1 MKKCDTVIV
10 GAGIAGLYC
19 ARELLKQNPGSSV
32 VVCEKYKKL
41 GGRAVTYHKDL
52 GGDIGTVSWEI
63 GAGRISKAH
72 TLVLGLLKEY
82 GLHALPIGPDLFYR
96 EEGSAPFEDNH
107 FEPALDILL
116 KPLHAL
122 PSEVLG
128 THTLRELLVKVHGP
142 AATQKWMDRYPYH
155 AEVVWMRADRALAE
169 FSGEMS
175 SHEGYFICKEG
186 LSALIDAMA
195 ADVQKR
201 GGEILARCDLQSCDG
216 SVCRFKTEEGILE
229 IQAGRIILALHA
241 SALRKL
247 GGPFKGWRILEHIRM
262 EPLFRIYAVFPKGK
276 NGKVWFNGLPR
287 VVTPQDLRYF
297 LPMNAEKGSAMVSY
311 TDSTFARRYMKI
323 LNGRGGEAALQAKIL
338 ADLRAV
344 FPDRHVPEPVFFK
357 PHPWT
362 DGVSYWLPGR
372 YSPESESL
380 EALHP
385 FPKVH
390 PNLFVCNE
398 SFCLRQGW
406 MEGSLE
412 HANLLLE
419 KLSSKKR

>member
-1 MKKCDTVIV
+1 MKTCDTLIV

-19 ARELLKQNPGSSV
+19 ARELLKQNPNSSV

-41 GGRAVTYHKDL
+41 GGRAVSYSKDL
-52 GGDIGTVSWEI
+52 GGDIGTVGWEI

-82 GLHALPIGPDLFYR
+82 GLHAVPIGAGLFYR
-96 EEGSAPFEDNH
+96 ESGTAPFEDNY
-107 FEPALDILL
+107 FEPALEILL
-116 KPLHAL
+116 QPLRRL
-122 PSEVLG
+122 SPEILG

-142 AATQKWMDRYPYH
+142 AETQKWMDRYPYH
-155 AEVVWMRADRALAE
+155 AEVVWMRADRALVE
-169 FSGEMS
+169 FSGEMA
-175 SHEGYFICKEG
+175 SHEGYFVCKEG
-186 LSALIDAMA
+186 LSALIEAMA
-195 ADVQKR
+195 EDVRKK
-201 GGEILARCDLQSCDG
+201 GGEILSHYDLQACDG
-216 SVCRFKTEEGILE
+216 STCRFKTDEGQVE

-241 SALRKL
+241 SALRGL
-247 GGPFKGWRILEHIRM
+247 SLFKGWKVLQHIRM

-276 NGKVWFNGLPR
+276 NEKVWFADLPR

-297 LPMNAEKGSAMVSY
+297 LPIDSSKGSAMVSY

-323 LNGRGGEAALQAKIL
+323 LNGRGGEKALEAKVL
-338 ADLRAV
+338 ADLRSV
-344 FPDRHVPEPVFFK
+344 FPEFRVPAPVFFK

-372 YSPESESL
+372 YSPESESM

-385 FPKVH
+385 FPKTH
-390 PNLFVCNE
+390 PNLYVCNE

-412 HANLLLE
+412 HAKLLLQ
-419 KLSSKKR
+419 KLSSQ